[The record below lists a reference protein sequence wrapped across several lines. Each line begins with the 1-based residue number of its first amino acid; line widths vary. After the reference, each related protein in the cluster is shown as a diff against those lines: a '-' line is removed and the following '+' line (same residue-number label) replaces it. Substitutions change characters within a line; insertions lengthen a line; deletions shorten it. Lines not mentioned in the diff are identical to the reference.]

1 MGSTCM
7 YSRDIPLLMKPT
19 AVRAPFVRKLTVKL
33 HCFGSERA
41 SMARTAT
48 SVPRSHWRPH
58 TWMRCAE
65 PSFMTEICLVWLLA
79 KSMMAREND
88 IDARSTFM
96 PQPAKRSRSRVSR
109 TREDQSAFIY
119 KRHSLQPPPRARVSA
134 RWAAAASESQV
145 SSVNAL
151 TLFCEAISVRPRAL
165 SAAPRKMNIWGGLHE
180 SLPRGSMSSPKI
192 VRTSFGFAWL
202 CMVKCS
208 DKCYVPIFP
217 CLDVPPCTRPHARAF
232 SPICS

>member
-1 MGSTCM
+1 
-7 YSRDIPLLMKPT
+7 
-19 AVRAPFVRKLTVKL
+19 
-33 HCFGSERA
+33 
-41 SMARTAT
+41 MARTAT

-134 RWAAAASESQV
+134 RSGRRRKRESY
-145 SSVNAL
+145 SSVNAM
-151 TLFCEAISVRPRAL
+151 TLFCETISVHARAL
-165 SAAPRKMNIWGGLHE
+165 SAAPRKMNIWGALHE

-192 VRTSFGFAWL
+192 VRTSFGLLHGFA
-202 CMVKCS
+202 MGQVQ
-208 DKCYVPIFP
+208 
-217 CLDVPPCTRPHARAF
+217 
-232 SPICS
+232 